1 MGPMVECTTCGS
13 TCEEGH
19 RFCARCGAEVVVPA
33 SQRSDPMVGRVL
45 PGGYRVQHLAGVG
58 GMGRV
63 YLAEQTTL
71 GRTVAVKVIHPHLAG
86 DELAAGRFITEARA
100 SSRLHH
106 PNSIAIYDFGRTDD
120 GQLYLV
126 MEYLRGKDLARVLH
140 EEGPLPF
147 SRIVG
152 ILRQTLDALEEAHDL
167 SIIHRDLKPENI
179 LLEPVRAGGDFVKVL
194 DFGLAK
200 MRDAGPGAAVTS
212 PGFVCGTPEYMSP
225 EQGRGGGLDGRSDL
239 YSLGVILFEML
250 TRALPFVG
258 DSPTK
263 ILLAQISTPAPDPR
277 AVNPERGIPAA
288 LAELTL
294 RMLAK
299 DPADRLPTARAF
311 ANALSAAV
319 GENVDTAS
327 GSPSGAFCASCG
339 ATNPISQKFCGECG
353 VSLSLAMPSE
363 RPTTPRAPR
372 VSISQAPSSVPISN
386 VHPTHV
392 GARVSELQALIGRE
406 EAMAWLQAQREDAR
420 AMPSNAR
427 IVGESGVGKSRLLRE
442 FAARQEHAGDVVVEI
457 APHASGARPT
467 ARALV
472 EAVKRL
478 SGLGTPSRDDWAWDD
493 SEGVD
498 GLDDLFGVPSGG
510 PRGPGERRTAYA
522 AALRWAI
529 TRAAPR
535 APEGVVVL
543 AVDDFEELDGVSR
556 NAIADVMAE
565 PPLERLL
572 IVVACARDVLQR
584 EPGPGERFDLAPLT
598 AETVAA
604 LGGLPAV
611 PYTPLHVEQLLAW
624 RRESSEAPPATVVE
638 LVARRVR
645 RLSAG
650 ARAALRAFAITG
662 GGPDQALLADL
673 FGLAAPGGGDAG
685 LASAVEELT
694 TTRFVVG
701 DHIAHPLFRQVAL
714 AETSSRLRRELHAR
728 AFEHFRSDAPLEL
741 RAFHARR
748 GDLAFHGLVLL
759 DELATIRSLAGDAD
773 GGIEALRNALELAR
787 RELARG
793 ELDEPL
799 AAVVTFSRKL
809 ADALAASEAYADAEG
824 VLREGVDIGEPRGAE
839 KAEMLASLARI
850 AHRRQRPSDAAG
862 YLEQAIR
869 VARQSDAS
877 ELVASLETMRSDIA

>member
-1 MGPMVECTTCGS
+1 
-13 TCEEGH
+13 
-19 RFCARCGAEVVVPA
+19 
-33 SQRSDPMVGRVL
+33 MVGRVL

-100 SSRLHH
+100 SSRLRH

-126 MEYLRGKDLARVLH
+126 MEYLRGRDLARVLQ
-140 EEGPLPF
+140 EEGALPF
-147 SRIVG
+147 ARIVG

-225 EQGRGGGLDGRSDL
+225 EQGRGGALDGRSDL
-239 YSLGVILFEML
+239 YSLGVILYEML
-250 TRALPFVG
+250 TLTLPFAAE
-258 DSPTK
+258 SPTK
-263 ILLAQISTPAPDPR
+263 ILLAHLTEAPRDPR
-277 AVNPERGIPAA
+277 DVAPERGIPAA

-299 DPADRLPTARAF
+299 SPEDRIGTAHAF
-311 ANALSAAV
+311 ATALGAAIGESIDSAP
-319 GENVDTAS
+319 GM
-327 GSPSGAFCASCG
+327 PSGAFCGACG
-339 ATNPISQKFCGECG
+339 ASNPLTQKFCGECG
-353 VSLSLAMPSE
+353 ASLTMPSE
-363 RPTTPRAPR
+363 RPTTPRVPR
-372 VSISQAPSSVPISN
+372 VSLPAARASGLPPS
-386 VHPTHV
+386 VHATHV
-392 GARVSELQALIGRE
+392 GARISELQSLVDRE
-406 EAMAWLQAQREDAR
+406 DAMSWLQAQREDAR

-427 IVGESGVGKSRLLRE
+427 IVGEPGIGKSRLLRE
-442 FAARQEHAGDVVVEI
+442 FAARQEHAGDVVVTI
-457 APHASGARPT
+457 TPHASGARPT

-478 SGLGTPSRDDWAWDD
+478 AGLGTPSRDDWAKDD

-498 GLDDLFGVPSGG
+498 GLDDLFGVPSDGS
-510 PRGPGERRTAYA
+510 RGAGARRVAYA

-529 TRAAPR
+529 SRAAVR
-535 APEGVVVL
+535 APDGVVVI
-543 AVDDFEELDGVSR
+543 AVDDLDELDGVSR

-565 PPLERLL
+565 PPLERVL
-572 IVVACARDVLQR
+572 IVVTYARDVLNR
-584 EPGPGERFDLAPLT
+584 EPGPGERHDLTPLG
-598 AETVAA
+598 ADTVVA
-604 LGGLPAV
+604 LGGATSAPC
-611 PYTPLHVEQLLAW
+611 TPLHVEQLLAW
-624 RRESSEAPPATVVE
+624 RRESSEPPPATVVE
-638 LVARRVR
+638 IIARRVR

-650 ARAALRAFAITG
+650 ARAALRAFAVSG
-662 GGPDQALLADL
+662 GGPDEALHAALFDLAAAGGAEG
-673 FGLAAPGGGDAG
+673 GLAGAI
-685 LASAVEELT
+685 EELGAA
-694 TTRFVVG
+694 RFLVG
-701 DHIAHPLFRQVAL
+701 NHIAHPLFRQVAL

-728 AFEHFRSDAPLEL
+728 AFEHYQSDAPLEL

-759 DELATIRSLAGDAD
+759 DELATVRMLAGDAD

-809 ADALAASEAYADAEG
+809 ADALAAAEAFADAEG
-824 VLREGVDIGEPRGAE
+824 VLREGVDVGEPQGAE

-850 AHRRQRPSDAAG
+850 AHRRRRPSDAAG
-862 YLEQAIR
+862 YLEQAIN

-877 ELVASLETMRSDIA
+877 ELVASLETMRADIA